1 MNKGIIMEKHRH
13 YNIVLTHDGSF
24 KKVKIAH
31 EDNLIGEEIKFE
43 PYISKSFFKKDIQL
57 PAIMKLGSIAAL
69 IAIFVFFCFSFVG
82 GNKTYAYIT
91 VDVNPS
97 IEIEVDDLLRVQ
109 NISALNEDAE
119 ILLQELPKSQH
130 ENLELVIEE
139 IIYKSEKLNM
149 SNEEK
154 NMLIGVSYINESER
168 KIIKNINQHFNHKST
183 DWEIIT
189 FNVPQEVR
197 QKAVENQTSM
207 NEQFANLIGD
217 KNNRFKDKIKIDEE
231 QRNHIK
237 SFYNISSENKNEEL
251 KIKEK
256 TESDRQG
263 KEKKEQTD
271 RSSSIKT
278 KTYKTT
284 TKISDNNSGLNNTN
298 SKINWNSQSENIE
311 EKAKDKAKT
320 KASKTEKNE
329 QKKVEPKYKKQQGN
343 QGVSGN
349 QEKNSKEHHKKNSD
363 KESQHKNVE
372 KKHKKH
378 EKHYKKDNKSKN
390 HKAKDK
396 SSKENHGKSKKE
408 KERNPR

>member
-43 PYISKSFFKKDIQL
+43 PYISKSFFNKDIQL

-119 ILLQELPKSQH
+119 ILLQELSNNQH
-130 ENLELVIEE
+130 GNLELVIEE

-149 SNEEK
+149 NNEKK
-154 NMLIGVSYINESER
+154 NMLIGVSYINETER

-189 FNVPQEVR
+189 FNVPHEVR

-256 TESDRQG
+256 TESDRQS

-278 KTYKTT
+278 EAY
-284 TKISDNNSGLNNTN
+284 TKKSDNNSGLNNTN
-298 SKINWNSQSENIE
+298 SYINWNNQSENIE
-311 EKAKDKAKT
+311 EKANDKAKT

-329 QKKVEPKYKKQQGN
+329 QKKETPKIQKQQGN

-349 QEKNSKEHHKKNSD
+349 QEKNSKEHHKKKWD
-363 KESQHKNVE
+363 KESQDKHKNVE

-378 EKHYKKDNKSKN
+378 EKHYKKDNKSKY
-390 HKAKDK
+390 KPKDK
-396 SSKENHGKSKKE
+396 GSKGNHGKGKKE